1 MCHRRGKNY
10 ASNGGYFIPLDPQT
24 AFPDAR
30 VLWLPEDDTS
40 VVVLEQLPPILR
52 PDTEKTI
59 DDSGSSIAPH
69 DSEDD
74 NNILYSL
81 GDGGHLQLFS
91 PDGDFDLT
99 SQGAIVPLGPDGF
112 DRIVAIHRLLAS
124 LHGRSIPPDTRL
136 TRQQRRRFRNML
148 QAYDGRRCGAT
159 LLEIGQVLFRL
170 GHVSRDEW
178 QVSSHRFAV
187 MALLRDAK
195 ALVAGGYRK
204 LLRHRRRS

>member
-1 MCHRRGKNY
+1 M
-10 ASNGGYFIPLDPQT
+10 
-24 AFPDAR
+24 
-30 VLWLPEDDTS
+30 WLPEDDTS
-40 VVVLEQLPPILR
+40 VVILEQLPLILR
-52 PDTEKTI
+52 PDTDKTI

-69 DSEDD
+69 DTEDG
-74 NNILYSL
+74 NNTLYSL

-91 PDGDFDLT
+91 PDGHFDLT

-136 TRQQRRRFRNML
+136 TRQQRCRYRNML
-148 QAYDGRRCGAT
+148 QAHDGRRSGAT
-159 LLEIGQVLFRL
+159 LLEIAQVLFRL
-170 GHVSRDEW
+170 GSMSRDEW